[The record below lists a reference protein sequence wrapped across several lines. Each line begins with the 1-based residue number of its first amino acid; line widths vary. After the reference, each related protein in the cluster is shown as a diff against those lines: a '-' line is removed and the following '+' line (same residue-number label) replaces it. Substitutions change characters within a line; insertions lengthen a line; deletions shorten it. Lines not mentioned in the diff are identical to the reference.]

1 MRKKTSKEITSMPTV
16 TQLEA
21 ELNRTKYRHRYH
33 RVLRNTLGTLIT
45 VAAAAV
51 LIAVLLLP
59 VLQIY
64 GSSMYPTLH
73 DKDIMLAYRLGY
85 TPAQGDVVVIRKESF
100 MEEAIVKRVIATEGQ
115 EVEINYDTNTV
126 YVDGVAMDEPYI
138 NQEDAD
144 VMEEKQGMVYK
155 EFTVPEGCIFVMG
168 DNRNG
173 STDSRFGS
181 LGMVD
186 TDYVL
191 GRAVCVVFPFSDF
204 KSLL

>member
-1 MRKKTSKEITSMPTV
+1 MSKEKPNVPDPSQDNWKRDCYDWLQMLTF
-16 TQLEA
+16 
-21 ELNRTKYRHRYH
+21 
-33 RVLRNTLGTLIT
+33 VL
-45 VAAAAV
+45 VAV
-51 LIAVLLLP
+51 VM
-59 VLQIY
+59 VFTFFGMVNSVV

-85 TPAQGDVVVIRKESF
+85 TPSQGDVVVIRKESF

-126 YVDGVAMDEPYI
+126 YVDGVAMEEPYI

-173 STDSRFGS
+173 SWDSRDEKVGAIDVRYVIGKVIFRFSPLSSFGT
-181 LGMVD
+181 V
-186 TDYVL
+186 
-191 GRAVCVVFPFSDF
+191 
-204 KSLL
+204 K